1 MKSDAKQLIAHYPI
15 HLFTNKK
22 TGRNLKHRYRNI
34 FWLIAFCLLFFGKM
48 SAQQF
53 PQIDKIQLF
62 AENDSLRCRY
72 AISDLFAGNTRQTLL
87 SGLPVL
93 VQLRWQL
100 LDENDRTITQIIQ
113 KFQLKYDI
121 WEDQFFEE
129 SPNGK
134 SQFASIGAL
143 ENAWLSPE
151 PQLILAG
158 NLPDADSKLRISLDV
173 NVILLSRTQG
183 QQLKNWIFNANET
196 EESLPGANRD
206 TGFTLDLNR
215 LFSLFFSR
223 SDVIEQVSARKMSPD
238 FTLNE
243 LRR

>member
-1 MKSDAKQLIAHYPI
+1 MD
-15 HLFTNKK
+15 
-22 TGRNLKHRYRNI
+22 HRYRNI
-34 FWLIAFCLLFFGKM
+34 FWLIAFCLLFSGKM
-48 SAQQF
+48 PAQQS
-53 PQIDKIQLF
+53 PQVDELQVF

-72 AISDLFAGNTRQTLL
+72 AISDLFTGNTRQTLL

-100 LDENDRTITQIIQ
+100 LDENERAITQIIQ

-121 WEDQFFEE
+121 WEDLFFEE

-134 SQFASIGAL
+134 SQFASIKAL
-143 ENAWLSPE
+143 ESAWQSPE
-151 PQLILAG
+151 PQLIIAG
-158 NLPDADSKLRISLDV
+158 NLPDAESKLRISLDV
-173 NVILLSRTQG
+173 NVVLLSRTQG

-196 EESLPGANRD
+196 EESLPGSNRD

-223 SDVIEQVSARKMSPD
+223 SDVIEQTSVRKISPD